1 MARFNDSELYGLG
14 GVGVIPS
21 TRHNYPLP
29 RDKLARRICSKVE
42 IEEVRVVDRQVA
54 SQAFM

>member
-1 MARFNDSELYGLG
+1 MTLSFTGGGG

>member
-1 MARFNDSELYGLG
+1 MARFNDSELYGG

>member
-1 MARFNDSELYGLG
+1 MTLSFTGGVG